1 MQAGKRTYYH
11 NWFCAIVVLQSN
23 RKENRMESAKEEV
36 IQLIR
41 RLPDDTTLEEIQYH
55 LYVQEK
61 VQRGIRDVEA
71 GKVYSQEEV
80 EKRMKRWVS
89 E

>member
-1 MQAGKRTYYH
+1 MQ
-11 NWFCAIVVLQSN
+11 
-23 RKENRMESAKEEV
+23 SAKEEA

-41 RLPDDTTLEEIQYH
+41 RLPDDTTLEDIQYH
-55 LYVQEK
+55 LYVQQK
-61 VQRGIRDVEA
+61 VRRGMQDVEE
-71 GKVYSQEEV
+71 GRVYTQEEV

>member
-1 MQAGKRTYYH
+1 M
-11 NWFCAIVVLQSN
+11 LDN
-23 RKENRMESAKEEV
+23 RKENDMESAKEEA

-41 RLPDDTTLEEIQYH
+41 RLPDDTTLEDIQYH
-55 LYVQEK
+55 LYVQQK
-61 VQRGIRDVEA
+61 VRRGMQDVEE
-71 GKVYSQEEV
+71 GRVYSQEEV

>member
-1 MQAGKRTYYH
+1 M
-11 NWFCAIVVLQSN
+11 LDN
-23 RKENRMESAKEEV
+23 RKENDMQSVKEEA

-41 RLPDDTTLEEIQYH
+41 RLPDDTTLEDIQYH
-55 LYVQEK
+55 LYVQQK
-61 VQRGIRDVEA
+61 VRRGMQDVEE
-71 GKVYSQEEV
+71 GRVYTQEEV